1 MIRILVAE
9 DFDLLREDLCDTLSQ
24 QQDMEVAGCASSGRD
39 IEAMALSTP
48 ADLILMDIEME
59 TNHCRHPGHRAY
71 PRKAPET
78 EGDLPYR
85 P

>member
-48 ADLILMDIEME
+48 
-59 TNHCRHPGHRAY
+59 
-71 PRKAPET
+71 
-78 EGDLPYR
+78 
-85 P
+85 